1 MSKIYIIFIFLL
13 FIKNSYSAE
22 IVHFGEVINF
32 TAPEGYCEFSNTV
45 MGIKQLRFMQKSM
58 GEQQPIPKLIFK
70 KCNSTEE
77 ILPALTVMVSRLLVD
92 TRETQ
97 KHMNKEFTSMF
108 LTGET
113 DELYDIVEDIYKKN
127 MKDAFN
133 IKAQIKYDKKI
144 IRYKGSEAFVTL
156 GKVKMRIGNH
166 DEELISMAASV
177 FMSPFLVLIYLQ
189 DKYSDNFD
197 NNLDYEL
204 SNLIK
209 SIGKL
214 RESYE

>member
-1 MSKIYIIFIFLL
+1 MYKIYISFILLL

-22 IVHFGEVINF
+22 IIHFGEVINF
-32 TAPEGYCEFSNTV
+32 TAPDGYCEFSNTV

-58 GEQQPIPKLIFK
+58 GEQGPIPKLIFK
-70 KCNSTEE
+70 KCNSMEKYPT
-77 ILPALTVMVSRLLVD
+77 LTVMVSRLQVD
-92 TRETQ
+92 IRETQ
-97 KHMNKEFTSMF
+97 KYMNKEFTSIF
-108 LTGET
+108 SSGEV
-113 DELYDIVEDIYKKN
+113 DEINDIVKDNYKKN
-127 MKDAFN
+127 MKDAFD
-133 IKAQIKYDKKI
+133 IKAQVNYDKKVI
-144 IRYKGSEAFVTL
+144 IYKGSEAFVTL
-156 GKVKMRIGNH
+156 GKVRIRVEHN
-166 DEELISMAASV
+166 DAELISMAASV
-177 FMSPFLVLIYLQ
+177 FMSPFFLMIYLQ